1 MSEFHDPELRQQL
14 GRLSGPYPDDNVAFA
29 QWQRRVGHVRR
40 RRAVAWTS
48 GAAMSLVFATV
59 GAAALQNQT
68 RHALV
73 PSNTV
78 DSSVETTIR
87 VTTTEVDDSST
98 TTSTNAA
105 TSTTTIPVDTTPST
119 EVAVDSS
126 APEPESTDGG
136 ATGGDG
142 QPAGGT
148 ASGTNH
154 NNSGGSPTPTPTPA
168 PTAAPATAAPA
179 SGTKSFSSVG
189 GSITVRQDG
198 DRLTIIA
205 TTAAPGFSVEKG
217 DGKGREVSVKF
228 TSASHTSEISV
239 KLSNAAMKGHV
250 SEHDDP
256 QGGSDH
262 TDPSEPEHT

>member
-1 MSEFHDPELRQQL
+1 
-14 GRLSGPYPDDNVAFA
+14 
-29 QWQRRVGHVRR
+29 
-40 RRAVAWTS
+40 
-48 GAAMSLVFATV
+48 MSLVFATV

-87 VTTTEVDDSST
+87 VTTTDVDDSST

-105 TSTTTIPVDTTPST
+105 TTTTMPVETTPST
-119 EVAVDSS
+119 DVAVDSS

-136 ATGGDG
+136 ASGGDG
-142 QPAGGT
+142 QPAGGST
-148 ASGTNH
+148 SGNSH
-154 NNSGGSPTPTPTPA
+154 KSGGSPTPTPTPA
-168 PTAAPATAAPA
+168 PTSAPATSAPA
-179 SGTKSFSSVG
+179 SVTKNFSSVG

-198 DRLTIIA
+198 DRLTITA
-205 TTAAPGFSVEKG
+205 TAAAPGFTVDKG
-217 DGKGREVSVKF
+217 DSKGREVSVKF

-239 KLSNAAMKGHV
+239 KLSNSAMKGHV

-256 QGGSDH
+256 YGESDH
-262 TDPSEPEHT
+262 TDPAETEHT